1 MGLINFIR
9 RWTARTENFSARAAG
24 YTMKRN
30 KVLKTVAIILVSVL
44 LVLLVAVLGVFLYL
58 RHLTSA
64 SPDTFP
70 AVDDT
75 LAQVT
80 LTDAEL
86 DQLVRGEI
94 TLEELEAM
102 IQANGA
108 AEEAASSSTLK
119 NISAD
124 LSSGEGTVDAA
135 ANASGMSEATSS
147 STGTAA
153 SSGSSASSGASSG
166 TSSGAGSNGETGA
179 STGSSGTSDTT
190 EQPYEA
196 EVKALLQQLYAIKA
210 QAEAELNS
218 CIAGAKAE
226 YKALPES
233 QKTQARKVSI
243 ALSRAGKLYAM
254 QASYDKKVENVV
266 NQMRAVLKANGQ
278 STELADQAM
287 AAYKAQKSAMYAQ
300 LTAKLYS

>member
-1 MGLINFIR
+1 
-9 RWTARTENFSARAAG
+9 
-24 YTMKRN
+24 MKRN
-30 KVLKTVAIILVSVL
+30 KVLKTVAIILVAVL

-58 RHLTSA
+58 RHLMSA
-64 SPDTFP
+64 SPDTLP

-75 LAQVT
+75 LTQVT

-124 LSSGEGTVDAA
+124 LSLGEGTVDAA
-135 ANASGMSEATSS
+135 ANASGTSEAASS

-153 SSGSSASSGASSG
+153 SSGSSANSGASSG
-166 TSSGAGSNGETGA
+166 TGSNGETGA

-254 QASYDKKVENVV
+254 QASYDKKVENIV
-266 NQMRAVLKANGQ
+266 NQMRAVLQANGQ

-287 AAYKAQKSAMYAQ
+287 AAYKAQKNAMYAQ